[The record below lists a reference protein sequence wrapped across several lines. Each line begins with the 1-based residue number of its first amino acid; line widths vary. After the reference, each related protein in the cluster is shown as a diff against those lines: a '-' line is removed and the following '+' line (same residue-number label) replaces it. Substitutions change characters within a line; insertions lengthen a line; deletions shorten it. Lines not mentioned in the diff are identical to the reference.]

1 MADVISFILFDTP
14 ERVLL
19 YPFTYTRSIAEIR
32 LGILT
37 IKDRWELLL
46 KEKVQILSADYL
58 QEHYPSIPGGKKILI
73 NATVFANEPVAEAI
87 IRLEDGEAL
96 LHNNMVLAFC
106 SSRDDIRTM
115 NDIRDFHP
123 MHTTEYTGNI
133 ASIKY
138 PWDIVQLNGKAI
150 AGDFQLLAA
159 AGKSCVVAGTNR
171 VMGEEHIF
179 IEEGAVVEHCMLNAT
194 GGPIYIGRNATVME
208 GSVIRGPFA
217 MGEGA
222 VVKMGTAI
230 YGATSIGPHCIAGG
244 EIKNSIMM
252 GYSNK
257 AHFGYLGDAVIGE
270 WCNLGAGTSN
280 SNVKNSASDI
290 LVEMPGN
297 GMVNAGLKCG
307 LMMGD
312 YSRCA
317 IHTSFNTA
325 TFVGIACNIF
335 GEGLTPKHVPGFS
348 WGYAGRYAF
357 DKAIEHIQN
366 WKKLKNQIITERET
380 RILEYLYKQLS

>member
-1 MADVISFILFDTP
+1 MAAVSSFILFDTP

-19 YPFTYTRSIAEIR
+19 HPFTYTRSIAEIR
-32 LGILT
+32 WGILT
-37 IKDRWELLL
+37 NKERWELLL

-58 QEHYPSIPGGKKILI
+58 QEDCPPVPAGKKIFI
-73 NATVFANEPVAEAI
+73 NAAVFANGHFAAAI
-87 IRLEDGEAL
+87 QCLEDGEAL
-96 LHNNMVLAFC
+96 LHNNKVLAFC
-106 SSRDDIRTM
+106 SSRGDIRTM
-115 NDIRDFHP
+115 HDIRDFHP
-123 MHTTEYTGNI
+123 MHTKEYEGGI

-150 AGDFQLLAA
+150 NEDFQLLT
-159 AGKSCVVAGTNR
+159 GGRKSCAVAGTNR
-171 VMGEEHIF
+171 VTGDGHIF
-179 IEEGAVVEHCMLNAT
+179 IEDGAKVEHSILNAT
-194 GGPIYIGRNATVME
+194 EGPVYIGRNATVME
-208 GSVIRGPFA
+208 GSMIRGPFTL
-217 MGEGA
+217 GEGA
-222 VVKMGTAI
+222 VVKMGTTI
-230 YGATSIGPHCIAGG
+230 YGATTIGPYCMVGG
-244 EIKNSIMM
+244 EIKNSIMA

-290 LVEMPGN
+290 FIDVPGN

-325 TFVGIACNIF
+325 TFVGIACNVF
-335 GEGLTPKHVPGFS
+335 GEGLTPKHIPGFS
-348 WGYAGRYAF
+348 WGYTGRYTF

-366 WKKLKNQIITERET
+366 WKKLKNQTITERET
-380 RILEYLYKQLS
+380 RILEHLYKQLS

>member
-1 MADVISFILFDTP
+1 MTDDVSFILFDTP
-14 ERVLL
+14 ERALL
-19 YPFTYTRSIAEIR
+19 HPFTYTRSIAEIR
-32 LGILT
+32 SGILT
-37 IKDRWELLL
+37 IKERWELLL

-58 QEHYPSIPGGKKILI
+58 QGHAPCVTEGKRIFI
-73 NATVFANEPVAEAI
+73 NAAIIASEPVAAAI
-87 IRLEDGEAL
+87 ARLGDGEAL
-96 LHNNMVLAFC
+96 LHNKMVLAFC
-106 SSRDDIRTM
+106 SSRDDILTI
-115 NDIRDFHP
+115 NNVLDFHP
-123 MHTTEYTGNI
+123 ILTKEYTGTI
-133 ASIKY
+133 SSIRY

-150 AGDFQLLAA
+150 VDDFQLLT
-159 AGKSCVVAGTNR
+159 GTRESCDISGTNR
-171 VMGEEHIF
+171 LMGEEHIF
-179 IEEGAVVEHCMLNAT
+179 IEEGAIVEHCILNAT

-208 GSVIRGPFA
+208 GAVIRGPFA

-222 VVKMGTAI
+222 VLKMGTTI
-230 YGATSIGPHCIAGG
+230 YGATAIGPYCTAGG
-244 EIKNSIMM
+244 EIKNSVMM

-270 WCNLGAGTSN
+270 WCNLGAGASN

-290 LVEMPGN
+290 LMEIPGN
-297 GMVNAGLKCG
+297 GVVNAGLKCG

-335 GEGLTPKHVPGFS
+335 GEGLTPKRIPSFS

-366 WKKLKNQIITERET
+366 WKKLKNQTITERET
-380 RILEYLYKQLS
+380 GILEHLYKQLS

>member
-1 MADVISFILFDTP
+1 
-14 ERVLL
+14 
-19 YPFTYTRSIAEIR
+19 
-32 LGILT
+32 
-37 IKDRWELLL
+37 
-46 KEKVQILSADYL
+46 
-58 QEHYPSIPGGKKILI
+58 
-73 NATVFANEPVAEAI
+73 
-87 IRLEDGEAL
+87 
-96 LHNNMVLAFC
+96 
-106 SSRDDIRTM
+106 
-115 NDIRDFHP
+115 
-123 MHTTEYTGNI
+123 
-133 ASIKY
+133 
-138 PWDIVQLNGKAI
+138 
-150 AGDFQLLAA
+150 
-159 AGKSCVVAGTNR
+159 
-171 VMGEEHIF
+171 MGEEFIF
-179 IEEGAVVEHCMLNAT
+179 IEEGAVVEHCILNAT

-217 MGEGA
+217 LGEGA
-222 VVKMGTAI
+222 VLKMGTTL
-230 YGATSIGPHCIAGG
+230 YGATSIGPYCMAGG

-290 LVEMPGN
+290 LMEIPGN

-335 GEGLTPKHVPGFS
+335 GEGLTPKHIPSFS

-366 WKKLKNQIITERET
+366 WKKLKNQTITERET
-380 RILEYLYKQLS
+380 RILEHLYKQLS

>member
-1 MADVISFILFDTP
+1 MADVSSFILFDTP
-14 ERVLL
+14 QRVLL
-19 YPFTYTRSIAEIR
+19 HPFTYTRSIAEIR
-32 LGILT
+32 FGILT
-37 IKDRWELLL
+37 VKERWELLL
-46 KEKVQILSADYL
+46 KEKVQVLSADYL
-58 QEHYPSIPGGKKILI
+58 QERYPSIPEGKKILI
-73 NATVFANEPVAEAI
+73 NAAVFANAPVAEAI
-87 IRLEDGEAL
+87 TGLEDGEAL

-123 MHTTEYTGNI
+123 MHAKEYAGSI
-133 ASIKY
+133 FSIKY
-138 PWDIVQLNGKAI
+138 PWDIVQLNSKAI
-150 AGDFQLLAA
+150 IDDFQLLTG
-159 AGKSCVVAGTNR
+159 AGKSYAVADTNR

-179 IEEGAVVEHCMLNAT
+179 IEEGAIVEHCILNAT

-208 GSVIRGPFA
+208 GSLIRGPFA
-217 MGEGA
+217 LGEGA
-222 VVKMGTAI
+222 VLKMGTTL
-230 YGATSIGPHCIAGG
+230 YGATSIGPYCMAGG

-290 LVEMPGN
+290 LMEIPGN

-335 GEGLTPKHVPGFS
+335 GEGLTPKHIPSFS

-366 WKKLKNQIITERET
+366 WKKLKNQTITERET
-380 RILEYLYKQLS
+380 GILEHLYKQLS

>member
-1 MADVISFILFDTP
+1 MTDAVSFILFDTP
-14 ERVLL
+14 ERALL
-19 YPFTYTRSIAEIR
+19 HPFTYTRSIAEIR
-32 LGILT
+32 SGILT
-37 IKDRWELLL
+37 IKERWELLL
-46 KEKVQILSADYL
+46 KEKIQILSADYL
-58 QEHYPSIPGGKKILI
+58 QEHYPSIPKGKKIFI
-73 NATVFANEPVAEAI
+73 NAAVFPDEPVTEAI
-87 IRLEDGEAL
+87 TRLEDGEAL
-96 LHNNMVLAFC
+96 LHNKMLLAFC
-106 SSRDDIRTM
+106 SSRDDIHTM
-115 NDIRDFHP
+115 NNVLDFHP
-123 MHTTEYTGNI
+123 IHTKEYAGTVSLI
-133 ASIKY
+133 RY

-150 AGDFQLLAA
+150 VGDSQLLTG
-159 AGKSCVVAGTNR
+159 AGKSCVISGTNR

-179 IEEGAVVEHCMLNAT
+179 IEEGAAVEHCILNAT

-222 VVKMGTAI
+222 VLKMGTTI
-230 YGATSIGPHCIAGG
+230 YGATTIGPYCTAGG
-244 EIKNSIMM
+244 EIKNSVMM

-280 SNVKNSASDI
+280 SNVNNSASDI
-290 LVEMPGN
+290 LMEIGN

-335 GEGLTPKHVPGFS
+335 GEGLTPKHIPSFS
-348 WGYAGRYAF
+348 WGYAGKYAF

-366 WKKLKNQIITERET
+366 WKKLKNQTITEGET
-380 RILEYLYKQLS
+380 GILGYLYKQLS